1 MTYIVIND
9 YIRLSKMKHKQ
20 QSKNK
25 ERSFEMNGGYFIDGV
40 PYMECKITGE
50 PVRNVSVEATSV
62 IGSRALLARMDK
74 MFPNENK
81 PSRVKTGRPAGWHWM
96 AEFVDKD
103 GTVYHKGKEV
113 PELKGTLPVTVV
125 KPKKQTKRRTQ
136 DEILLARQKE
146 KKAALRK
153 EFKKQKEFLNHKLLE
168 K

>member
-1 MTYIVIND
+1 
-9 YIRLSKMKHKQ
+9 
-20 QSKNK
+20 
-25 ERSFEMNGGYFIDGV
+25 
-40 PYMECKITGE
+40 
-50 PVRNVSVEATSV
+50 
-62 IGSRALLARMDK
+62 
-74 MFPNENK
+74 
-81 PSRVKTGRPAGWHWM
+81 M